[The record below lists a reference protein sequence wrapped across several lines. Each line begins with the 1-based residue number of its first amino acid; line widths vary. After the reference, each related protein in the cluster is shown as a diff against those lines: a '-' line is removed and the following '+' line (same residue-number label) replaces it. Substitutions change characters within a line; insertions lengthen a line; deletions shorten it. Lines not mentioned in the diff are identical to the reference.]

1 MSENQPQDYS
11 QLEALVIKA
20 LEHQDK
26 IVTAKISFIEK
37 AAEENE
43 KVVAMLTQ
51 GYAELASMVESLVSV
66 IVNKS
71 DEDKQEFFE
80 TLAFS
85 RKKMM
90 DTLQH
95 GMQIAE
101 QNADRFTAHS
111 SGANEESESDTATSE
126 S

>member
-80 TLAFS
+80 TLALS

-111 SGANEESESDTATSE
+111 SGVNEESESDTATGE

>member
-20 LEHQDK
+20 LEHQEK
-26 IVTAKISFIEK
+26 IMTAKISFIEK

-43 KVVAMLTQ
+43 KVVATLTQ
-51 GYAELASMVESLVSV
+51 GYAELATMVESLVSV

-80 TLAFS
+80 TLALS

-90 DTLQH
+90 ETLQH

-111 SGANEESESDTATSE
+111 SGIDEQSKGDSTPSEP
-126 S
+126 

>member
-80 TLAFS
+80 TLALS